1 MQSIRWVRKLKT
13 NLLSLQEKLT
23 LYKRKLLSNNRY
35 RLKEKDL
42 IITIQ
47 KNSNLSQTGAVT
59 LT

>member
-13 NLLSLQEKLT
+13 NLLSLQDKLT